1 MQKKVVTNTFEKLG
15 ELVKDSAKAVA
26 TEPGKVLENVLGGD
40 DSLGEEQGVSS
51 GSQPISQKKS
61 KRVDP
66 LITKKRKQDKE
77 RTQKLLQL
85 HRQRLKEEEAYQERT
100 ITEEEREEEMEIRK
114 KEEEEDKR
122 IIQLQKQEAKDAVL
136 NAPTATSAK
145 GPQGPLAAAKNKK
158 GTKELRRQK
167 D

>member
-1 MQKKVVTNTFEKLG
+1 MQKKIVADTFEKLG
-15 ELVKDSAKAVA
+15 ELAKDSAKAVVS
-26 TEPGKVLENVLGGD
+26 EPGKVLEKALGGD
-40 DSLGEEQGVSS
+40 DSMGEEQGVSGGS
-51 GSQPISQKKS
+51 GQTNQKKS
-61 KRVDP
+61 KQADP
-66 LITKKRKQDKE
+66 LIAKKRKQDKE

-100 ITEEEREEEMEIRK
+100 VTEEEREVEMEMRK

-122 IIQLQKQEAKDAVL
+122 IVQLQKQEAKDAVL
-136 NAPTATSAK
+136 NAPTAASGK